1 MDGSSVL
8 VTGGTGF
15 VGRRL
20 CHRLIE
26 LRARVHVVTR
36 DGNVPPGCIP
46 VRVDVRDGEALL
58 AALKGVAPAWVF
70 HLAASVDG
78 RRTSDLVKPTLESN
92 LVGTVNLLTAAHAVG
107 CQRIV
112 IAGSSEEGPD
122 LDQPP
127 TSPYAASKMAA
138 RAYARMYH
146 ALYGLP
152 VVIARPF
159 MCYGPGQ
166 ASSKVIPYTI
176 LSFLR
181 GGSPVLT
188 SGKRVCD
195 FVYVDDV
202 VRGLV
207 ICALDAGLEGQ
218 TIDLGTGQANSIHE
232 VVTKIAMLL
241 GARDRL
247 VFGGREDRLL
257 ETEQVAFSSG
267 GTRLATW
274 SPRWSLDEGLHET
287 VEWYRKRVSV
297 PSTLRRFTS
306 TLPAAEGRR

>member
-15 VGRRL
+15 VGRHL
-20 CHRLIE
+20 CDL
-26 LRARVHVVTR
+26 LNKLGARVHVVTR

-46 VRVDVRDGEALL
+46 VGVDVRDGEALL
-58 AALKGVAPAWVF
+58 AALNEVSRARVF
-70 HLAASVDG
+70 HLAATVDA
-78 RRTSDLVKPTLESN
+78 RRASELVKPTLECN
-92 LVGTVNLLTAAHAVG
+92 LVGTVNLLAAAHAVG
-107 CQRIV
+107 CERIV
-112 IAGSSEEGPD
+112 IAGSPEEGSDPRE
-122 LDQPP
+122 PP
-127 TSPYAASKMAA
+127 TSPYAASKTAA

-152 VVIARPF
+152 IVIARPF

-181 GGSPVLT
+181 GDAPVLT

-207 ICALDAGLEGQ
+207 MCALAAGVEGQ
-218 TIDLGTGQANSIHE
+218 TIDLGTGQPSTIHD
-232 VVTKIAMLL
+232 VVDKIATML
-241 GARDRL
+241 GTGDRL
-247 VFGGREDRLL
+247 AFGGRPDRVL
-257 ETEQVAFSSG
+257 ETEQVAFRSG
-267 GTRLATW
+267 GMRLAGW
-274 SPRWSLDEGLHET
+274 SPQWSLDEGLHET
-287 VEWYRKRVSV
+287 VEWYRKWVSTSSDMRTFS
-297 PSTLRRFTS
+297 STLTA
-306 TLPAAEGRR
+306 TEGRR

>member
-20 CHRLIE
+20 CDVLNRLG
-26 LRARVHVVTR
+26 ARVHVVTR
-36 DGNVPPGCIP
+36 SGTAPTGCIP
-46 VRVDVRDGEALL
+46 VRADLRDGGAVL
-58 AALKGVAPAWVF
+58 AALNEVSPAYVF
-70 HLAASVDG
+70 HLAATVDG
-78 RRTSDLVKPTLESN
+78 RRTSELVKPTLESN
-92 LVGTVNLLTAAHAVG
+92 LIGTVNVLAAVHAVG
-107 CQRIV
+107 SAKV
-112 IAGSSEEGPD
+112 VMTGSSEEVSDPSE
-122 LDQPP
+122 PP
-127 TSPYAASKMAA
+127 TSPYAASKAAA

-181 GGSPVLT
+181 GAAPVLT

-207 ICALDAGLEGQ
+207 MCALTAGLEGQ
-218 TIDLGTGQANSIHE
+218 TIDLGTGQPNTIHD
-232 VVTKIAMLL
+232 VVDKLGSML
-241 GARDRL
+241 GARARIA
-247 VFGGREDRLL
+247 FGGRPDRVL

-267 GTRLATW
+267 GMRLAGW
-274 SPRWSLDEGLHET
+274 SPQWSLDEGLHET
-287 VEWYRKRVSV
+287 VEWYRKCVSK
-297 PSTLRRFTS
+297 SS
-306 TLPAAEGRR
+306 EMPAFGYRLSATEGPP